1 MGTYADKVF
10 EKIDR
15 KASSGIGIGTYAD
28 RVFKKLDLETNKK
41 QQNNLQTVQ
50 RPNSD
55 FHRTNREKYGESAEY
70 YTQFKNST
78 DFNEKAKQGLAIK
91 KPEYNDTSKKN
102 FFDTLISD
110 YDPITYSNG
119 NSGMLTAEEQNIY
132 GYLASTQGEKKANQ
146 YLDTLYSQMNE
157 RRGEKLESQ
166 AKKMADEH
174 PILSSALT
182 VPANIAGAPFAVI
195 QASADAIKDI
205 TDGTNTKSDPYK
217 GAYMVNNYSNK
228 IRETVSNNIR
238 KDSGSEVE
246 GNIKSFLYETGM
258 SMADFLAALAVTGGK
273 SAANMTLMGTKSWAD
288 TAISTMKK
296 GGTPVQALMNGMF
309 AGAAEAAFEKIP
321 LDNLFSIIGKS
332 GKEAA
337 NKTIV
342 RAMLS
347 QGMSEFGEEACT
359 EIANTITDY
368 LVMGDLSDYN
378 LSVKAYTEQ
387 GLSESEA
394 KRRATMDVVSNVLV
408 SGMGGFVSGAAIGG
422 ASSSINSAINYAYN
436 KASEKSADQNAI
448 NLGTTEAFRNPIA
461 QDIDGNYVSVN
472 NKKSINQDNNTFP
485 INAPKTTQNQGKAQ
499 YSIQADSN
507 GKKYVNVD
515 TDQHIFEGVEPKEYH
530 KIARKYILENF
541 RGKII
546 GENESRAFVNKR
558 SAEEYAYPANKRQ
571 ESDIKSAKMKSSTE
585 LDNLMSTSQFV
596 EHTDDDG
603 RHPDATGG
611 WDWYSV
617 DFVVDGQP
625 FSGTISVKNTDN
637 GRVFYDMTKI
647 RSLNDRKSDLSGKPL
662 HVASVDKTSINST
675 IPQEQS
681 GVNTSI
687 RENAENMTQNRQIRV
702 SEEEVQALAS
712 AAEKAGV
719 KVELKDLGRF
729 NGKYKDGVIYIS
741 PYSKKPAL
749 QVFKHELTHHLESSN
764 YYPSLEKYV
773 LRKLTKIY
781 GKEYMSTM
789 VNSTMSEYSKNGI
802 ELSESE
808 ARREI
813 VADFVADEL
822 FQSEKSVQDLVQSD
836 RSLGEQILNWIKYKI
851 KQFSSGDPNERFLMK
866 AERMYEKALK
876 SVDKRAGIE
885 GKEKNRTQYSLGY
898 TTDNKPVVVV
908 ENDILKGIPQ
918 SQWIQTV
925 KDTISEKFSD
935 GIPISGRLIK
945 VNQKTRNEYTNSKNS
960 QWYSNNNQ
968 IIYADKFRSANNLDD
983 IVLASTNYIN
993 EDLKHKRNDK
1003 FTEFARGDVLI
1014 RVGDAD
1020 YSAKV
1025 IVGFTSGKQM
1035 VLYDVIDFSPTSL
1048 KLKKTDM
1055 RSPSNRNKAENGSNI
1070 SVPDITVPQKAQSV
1084 NTSISDLQK
1093 NDTGEAKFSLSDASE
1108 LSQEPEYM
1116 QEYESKLSEK
1126 NSKAASP
1133 LDNPETNK
1141 LINDPDAPTFGK
1153 RSGFTKSFALRIKN
1167 ASLQGIKDIWR
1178 AMDSFAGQDAEL
1190 RKYLDEKILKPLE
1203 KAKAR
1208 YAFTSR
1214 DKARQFKSD
1223 MDRFGIKAG
1232 SQESAAIMWIG
1243 EGKKQIGVKKNENG
1257 FIEAKTTPYT
1267 LEMLKK
1273 DFPNTWENILKAEKL
1288 MRSMYN
1294 DYVARIN
1301 EMLEK
1306 VYPNA
1311 GEAAL
1316 KKLENRKKSLAYAEK
1331 RAIVSRSLRDTLPIK
1346 IKEKELQLS
1355 KNRKLIKSGK
1365 EQIFSK
1371 KPLTFQEHEKLE
1383 ARVSSLKEKLEKV
1396 NKYLETSDD
1405 RIATAK
1411 EKLAEQQKIIDNN
1424 EHLKNKRL
1432 IPRKDYFYHMQEM
1445 ETGFSALKNIIGGNF
1460 EIDPAL
1466 VSISEDTKPKSKWT
1480 SFMQHR
1486 GNGKYL
1492 EDAVTGMVEYMKL
1505 AEAKIEIDP
1514 VAAYY
1519 RDVVADVANQ
1529 TQQSKNANAFIDY
1542 MTQYTNGLLGKTN
1555 RVDRLIQN
1563 ETGRKA
1569 MKIVTWI
1576 TNRVKANAV
1585 VGNLSSAISQFFN
1598 YQNVAG
1604 YIKNPVDLAV
1614 GEAQHLRYFAQSL
1627 LNKKNVQ
1634 DNEIALLLD
1643 SSPFLTERYLSN
1655 EFDAFDKSKFK
1666 TVHKF
1671 TSALLEFGDKW
1682 VAQSGWLAAYRQGLR
1697 KNMPDPV
1704 AYADNIIR
1712 RAVGGRGVGELSLH
1726 QQSIMVKTFAPF
1738 TVEVWN
1744 SWNMMVEQTKNK
1756 DFAGLI
1762 ITMVVAFFMNSITKA
1777 LFGKTPSADPIGAV
1791 KDGMT
1796 QALDPKNDKN
1806 AFEKTLGVAGR
1817 LSGELLQNMPYANFI
1832 LPILIADEDSREDIF
1847 GESDPS
1853 RYGTGN
1859 IGLNMVTQ
1867 PIADLA
1873 SGNNVSLLEPALN
1886 IVLPG
1891 GGAQAYR
1898 TYQAA
1903 IDLGLPYLKVNA
1915 SDGISLDQRAF
1926 PSSVT
1931 DKGRYRFSIDTSDP
1945 LDVAS
1950 ALAFGSYSTK
1960 GGKAYLESGAKS
1972 LSKEATQ
1979 KMIEANEDGT
1989 LSSAQ
1994 FIQYYAFKQTAKAD
2008 KDKNGKSIPGSLK
2021 KKKIDFLVKT
2031 FGFSKKQAENTIK
2044 NIG

>member
-448 NLGTTEAFRNPIA
+448 NLGTTEALRNPIA

-485 INAPKTTQNQGKAQ
+485 INAPKTTQNQGNAQ

-515 TDQHIFEGVEPKEYH
+515 TDQHIFDGVEPRQYS
-530 KIARKYILENF
+530 KIANQYILDHF
-541 RGKII
+541 RGKVI
-546 GENESRAFVNKR
+546 GDTNKAYVNKR
-558 SAEEYAYPANKRQ
+558 TAEEFSHPANRRITQ
-571 ESDIKSAKMKSSTE
+571 DVRNSKMKSSTE
-585 LDNLMSTSQFV
+585 LDNLMSASELI

-617 DFVVDGQP
+617 DFIVDGHP
-625 FSGTISVKNTDN
+625 FNGTISVKNTDN
-637 GRVFYDMTKI
+637 GRIFYDMTKI
-647 RSLNDRKSDLSGKPL
+647 RSLNDRKGDLSGESL
-662 HVASVDKTSINST
+662 HVASADKTSINPT
-675 IPQEQS
+675 IPQKQS

-687 RENAENMTQNRQIRV
+687 SENAGNITENRKIHV
-702 SEEEVQALAS
+702 SEEDVQALAS

-773 LRKLTKIY
+773 FRKLTKIY

-1108 LSQEPEYM
+1108 LSQEPKYM

-1167 ASLQGIKDIWR
+1167 ASFQGIKDIWR
-1178 AMDSFAGQDAEL
+1178 AMDSFAGQDSEL

-1267 LEMLKK
+1267 LDMLKK
-1273 DFPNTWENILKAEKL
+1273 DFPNTWENILGAEKHI
-1288 MRSMYN
+1288 RSMYD
-1294 DYVARIN
+1294 DYIERIN
-1301 EMLEK
+1301 TMLEK
-1306 VYPNA
+1306 VYPDA
-1311 GEAAL
+1311 GKHEL
-1316 KKLENRKKSLAYAEK
+1316 DILDNRKKALANAEMKIHVYSILEEKLSQQISSKKSELARKKNHNTQVYANLQIQIHNAEQRLEK
-1331 RAIVSRSLRDTLPIK
+1331 AKKKLAETKK
-1346 IKEKELQLS
+1346 IKEEAS
-1355 KNRKLIKSGK
+1355 K
-1365 EQIFSK
+1365 
-1371 KPLTFQEHEKLE
+1371 
-1383 ARVSSLKEKLEKV
+1383 
-1396 NKYLETSDD
+1396 
-1405 RIATAK
+1405 
-1411 EKLAEQQKIIDNN
+1411 KLAEQQSLIDRK

-1555 RVDRLIQN
+1555 RMDRLFQN
-1563 ETGRKA
+1563 ETGRKS
-1569 MKIVTWI
+1569 MKIITWI
-1576 TNRVKANAV
+1576 TNRAKANAV

-1762 ITMVVAFFMNSITKA
+1762 ITMVVAFLMNSITKA

-1791 KDGMT
+1791 KDGIT
-1796 QALDPKNDKN
+1796 KALDPENDKN
-1806 AFEKTLGVAGR
+1806 AFEKTLGVTGR